1 MLNRYQ
7 LYKGAVS
14 ISLATVI
21 CVLSACSNIENKG
34 GVFSFLENNSTS
46 APSTSFVESSESKS
60 TLIDAK
66 NKNLNENIGYQYVD
80 FSTIDWQ
87 KATAIQREGSILTKP
102 GYCYSLLNDE
112 DKRTY
117 EEIYYTAVSFQS
129 ECRLTTTDIDKVKE
143 IFAYVTADHPE
154 IFWIEGYKITHS
166 SKNNKVVS
174 IDFSVRTTMDE
185 STIASMQKKIASY
198 VTECFTNLKENM
210 SEYEKVKYIYE
221 YIISHTTYKLN
232 VENNQ
237 NICSVFVGGES
248 VCQGFSVATQY
259 LLQLCGIESITV
271 TGEAKNRGSHAWNL
285 VKIGKEYYYL
295 DTTWG
300 SPSFS
305 KDANVSDDIIIYDYF
320 CSNEED
326 MNKSH
331 TPDDNVKLPKCTS
344 QVYSY
349 YNYEKLLFDRWD
361 ESRLTEILK
370 ESMQKDKDYVSVRF
384 ATKEIRDEAM
394 GELIDSYKFFSCLK
408 TAAKQ
413 CGKTASEPVSY
424 FENKD
429 LHTVTFM
436 WNMK

>member
-1 MLNRYQ
+1 MLNKYK
-7 LYKGAVS
+7 LYKGTVC

-21 CVLSACSNIENKG
+21 CVLSACSNLEHKG
-34 GVFSFLENNSTS
+34 GVFSFLENSSTS

-60 TLIDAK
+60 TLTDIK
-66 NKNLNENIGYQYVD
+66 NKNLSENIGYQYVD
-80 FSTIDWQ
+80 FSTINW
-87 KATAIQREGSILTKP
+87 KKVIAIQKGDSILTKP
-102 GYCYSLLNDE
+102 GYCYSLLDDE

-117 EEIYYTAVSFQS
+117 EEIYYTAVSFQE

-166 SKNNKVVS
+166 SRNNKVVS

-185 STIASMQKKIASY
+185 QTIASMQKKIKSY
-198 VTECFTNLKENM
+198 ITECFTNLRENM

-221 YIISHTTYKLN
+221 YIISHTTYKLD

-237 NICSVFVGGES
+237 NICSVFVGGKS

-285 VKIGKEYYYL
+285 VKIDGEYYYL

-331 TPDDNVKLPKCTS
+331 TPDTSIKLPKCNSRT
-344 QVYSY
+344 YSY
-349 YNYEKLLFDRWD
+349 YNYEKLLFDSWD
-361 ESRLTEILK
+361 ENRFTEILK
-370 ESMQKDKDYVSVRF
+370 NRMQNNKNYVSIRF
-384 ATKEIRDEAM
+384 DTKEIRDEAM
-394 GELIDSYKFFSCLK
+394 GKLINSYKFFSCLK
-408 TAAKQ
+408 IAAKQ

-429 LHTVTFM
+429 LYTVTFM